1 MSIFGR
7 FSIIRT
13 AVNYLRKKTVN
24 HSYDLSKSILSPLD
38 TSIAVQALKK
48 DGLFLGI
55 NLPVDIRKEILKF
68 AISNECYGD
77 SNPSLGFK
85 IFQKQQIEHKINI
98 IFNKAQYFNTSYL
111 CPTIQKIADDPTLL
125 EIASQYLETE
135 PIFTGS
141 RLWWIFAVDDP
152 HYNPRQTVSYY
163 HYDLDDYSCVR
174 FFFYLT
180 DVDINSGPHICIR
193 GSHHHKKITHVIF
206 PFKRRTDEEIA
217 AVYGQENIVTIC
229 GQAGFG
235 FAEDTICYHKA
246 ERPLGKDRLILQI
259 QYAGK
264 NYGNHNDF
272 MDKQYLKNILDL
284 YQ

>member
-7 FSIIRT
+7 FSTIRI
-13 AVNYLRKKTVN
+13 AINSLRKKTIT
-24 HSYDLSKSILSPLD
+24 HRYDVSKSILSPLD
-38 TSIAVQALKK
+38 TTIAVQALKT

-68 AISNECYGD
+68 AISHECYGD

-85 IFQKQQIEHKINI
+85 IFQKQQVEAKINI
-98 IFNKAQYFNTSYL
+98 VFNKAQYFNTSYL
-111 CPTIQKIADDPTLL
+111 CPTIQKIVDDPILL

-141 RLWWIFAVDDP
+141 RLWWIFAVDDI
-152 HYNPRQTVSYY
+152 HYDPRQTVSYY

-180 DVDINSGPHICIR
+180 DVDIHSGPHICIR
-193 GSHHHKKITHVIF
+193 GSHHQKKITHVIF

-217 AVYGQENIVTIC
+217 EAYGKENIVTIC

-246 ERPLGKDRLILQI
+246 ERPLEKDRLILQI

-264 NYGNHNDF
+264 NYGNHNDI
-272 MDKQYLKNILDL
+272 MDTQYLKTILD
-284 YQ
+284 